1 MGLTQL
7 LQIRKLDRLFRNLG
21 SLLRF
26 LKRIYRN
33 QNRENGIFSAK
44 VLFWRQKLYLKFRL
58 GTMSWNLKE
67 FFCWLHFEIWFLK
80 IPLYLKI
87 GKNNTWNKDIKK
99 ILSNSI
105 SVWQAWIFDI
115 IFGSKVALL
124 QKKCHFPYS
133 ASCRAYSENW
143 VGYPGFWRAYPIFW
157 FVNGL

>member
-1 MGLTQL
+1 M
-7 LQIRKLDRLFRNLG
+7 QIRKLDRLFRNLG

-26 LKRIYRN
+26 LKRLYRN
-33 QNRENGIFSAK
+33 LNRENGIFSAK
-44 VLFWRQKLYLKFRL
+44 VLFWRQKLYRKFRL
-58 GTMSWNLKE
+58 GTMSWNLKIL
-67 FFCWLHFEIWFLK
+67 FCWLHFEIWFLK

-87 GKNNTWNKDIKK
+87 GENNTWNKDIKK

-124 QKKCHFPYS
+124 QKKCRFPYS

-143 VGYPGFWRAYPIFW
+143 VGYPGFWRAYSIF
-157 FVNGL
+157 